1 MGQALSWLAENPS
14 VRSVVLAGLWVG
26 PITNRQESYRRV
38 EGTSNDDGATLLSE
52 GLQDA
57 ILELRGAGK
66 QVFVAEDTPYWP
78 FDPVK
83 AMRSRSIPL
92 RNKLQRLVE
101 QNFDTSSPAGVPY
114 APMTEVETR
123 VRRTAEESKAR
134 YIFTRR
140 WLCVSDSCLYRKGE
154 LPLFADQSH
163 LTLIGA
169 RIVIERY
176 RSLFLDESH
185 TEFEISQPPPGD

>member
-1 MGQALSWLAENPS
+1 M
-14 VRSVVLAGLWVG
+14 
-26 PITNRQESYRRV
+26 
-38 EGTSNDDGATLLSE
+38 
-52 GLQDA
+52 
-57 ILELRGAGK
+57 
-66 QVFVAEDTPYWP
+66 
-78 FDPVK
+78 
-83 AMRSRSIPL
+83 
-92 RNKLQRLVE
+92 
-101 QNFDTSSPAGVPY
+101 
-114 APMTEVETR
+114 
-123 VRRTAEESKAR
+123 RRTAEELGR

-176 RSLFLDESH
+176 RSLFLDELH